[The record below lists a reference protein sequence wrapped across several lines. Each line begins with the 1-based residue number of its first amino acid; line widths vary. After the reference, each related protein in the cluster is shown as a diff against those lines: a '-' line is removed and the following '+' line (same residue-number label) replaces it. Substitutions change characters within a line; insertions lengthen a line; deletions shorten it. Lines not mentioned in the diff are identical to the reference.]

1 MKQDYK
7 PVLQQAI
14 EVFEQKY
21 GDNGR
26 NYLNRQPDHFSR
38 YLQTKRTIG
47 KGACQVR
54 PARPS

>member
-1 MKQDYK
+1 MIVKQDYK

-26 NYLNRQPDHFSR
+26 NYLMFL
-38 YLQTKRTIG
+38 LQDNLMKTVGGRK
-47 KGACQVR
+47 
-54 PARPS
+54 

>member
-26 NYLNRQPDHFSR
+26 NYLMFLLHDNLMKTVGGRKQGRDTNGFR
-38 YLQTKRTIG
+38 YYS
-47 KGACQVR
+47 V
-54 PARPS
+54 